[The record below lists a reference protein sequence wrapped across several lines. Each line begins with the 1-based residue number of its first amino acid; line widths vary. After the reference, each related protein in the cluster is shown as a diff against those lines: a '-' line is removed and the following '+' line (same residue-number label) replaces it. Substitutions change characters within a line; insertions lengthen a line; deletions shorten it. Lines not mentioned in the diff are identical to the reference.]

1 MESGLASRTIPMD
14 RHRFSSLYPRPTF
27 WSEHTHIKPRK
38 RTKNEKN
45 SLSQNSCK
53 FLSNCFRSVI
63 TTCVSCIAT
72 IKNLITNLEKC
83 QKSHPEE
90 FFFVFNFSSLILA
103 QLFFLK
109 VFLHYVCAHRKI
121 GLLSSKKCQLV
132 SLFMECNSVC
142 IFLRSRKLPS
152 SHTNMWI
159 SSACMLLLTSH
170 IESSFPELRRFW
182 LTDDDVRKKS
192 LSSSN

>member
-38 RTKNEKN
+38 RTKNGKI
-45 SLSQNSCK
+45 LSQNSCK

-109 VFLHYVCAHRKI
+109 VFLHAFVYARI
-121 GLLSSKKCQLV
+121 ARSGLAVKNVSLLV
-132 SLFMECNSVC
+132 SLWNAILFVFFCVLVNSHHPIQTCEFPLHVC
-142 IFLRSRKLPS
+142 Y
-152 SHTNMWI
+152 
-159 SSACMLLLTSH
+159 C
-170 IESSFPELRRFW
+170 
-182 LTDDDVRKKS
+182 
-192 LSSSN
+192 

>member
-1 MESGLASRTIPMD
+1 MLLSILYRDTATTFLPTIPL
-14 RHRFSSLYPRPTF
+14 RSRVSYICLLHLG
-27 WSEHTHIKPRK
+27 HILLP
-38 RTKNEKN
+38 
-45 SLSQNSCK
+45 SQNSCK

-121 GLLSSKKCQLV
+121 GLSSKKCQLV

-142 IFLRSRKLPS
+142 IFCVLVN
-152 SHTNMWI
+152 SHHPIQT
-159 SSACMLLLTSH
+159 C
-170 IESSFPELRRFW
+170 EFPLH
-182 LTDDDVRKKS
+182 VS
-192 LSSSN
+192 

>member
-38 RTKNEKN
+38 RTKNEKILSLKTLVN
-45 SLSQNSCK
+45 SYRIVSDPLSLHVYHASPRSKILSQTWKNV
-53 FLSNCFRSVI
+53 R
-63 TTCVSCIAT
+63 
-72 IKNLITNLEKC
+72 NLILKN
-83 QKSHPEE
+83 S
-90 FFFVFNFSSLILA
+90 FSSSTSHLLSWRNYFSWRSFYI
-103 QLFFLK
+103 
-109 VFLHYVCAHRKI
+109 YVCAHRKI
-121 GLLSSKKCQLV
+121 GLSSKKCQLV

-159 SSACMLLLTSH
+159 SSACMLTSH

-192 LSSSN
+192 LFSSN